1 MKKSFSQLVSRVVSN
16 RPAGQSQ
23 PASNQVV
30 QPKPVTKTI
39 PTHPS
44 PGIARLLLEQQRQNS
59 GPNQS
64 FSYVPPLPTIDPNLK
79 TASMLQGRTMAT
91 DGSESQAPKM
101 IGPGPMPQ
109 TQSLPKPEMIRPA
122 PLPEV
127 YTIPHT
133 IPKTIPIPHTI
144 PQTIPQEQVKPYKK
158 GGMVSSASKRGDG
171 IAKRGRTNCKVY

>member
-16 RPAGQSQ
+16 RPAGQSK

-44 PGIARLLLEQQRQNS
+44 PGIARLLLEQQRQKF

-79 TASMLQGRTMAT
+79 TGSMPQGRTMPA
-91 DGSESQAPKM
+91 DGSTPQTRM

-109 TQSLPKPEMIRPA
+109 TQRLPEPEMIRPA

-127 YTIPHT
+127 Y
-133 IPKTIPIPHTI
+133 
-144 PQTIPQEQVKPYKK
+144 TIPQEQVKPYKK